1 MPEVE
6 QCLTIA
12 KQKCMENLANH
23 KEVRQGLRNVDLQT
37 LEPNEWLNDVIV
49 NKYLELLVANKPN
62 SGVLSSFFYEEIC
75 RNTQTTNLLPVK
87 WWNLEKLLIPL
98 CIDSHWSLLYS
109 IPDQKR
115 IFIYNSMKPT
125 TQELECVSVIF
136 TSLIFLYNNRG
147 VM

>member
-1 MPEVE
+1 M
-6 QCLTIA
+6 A
-12 KQKCMENLANH
+12 KQKCMENLQNH

-37 LEPNEWLNDVIV
+37 LQPNEWLNDVII
-49 NKYLELLVANKPN
+49 NKYLELLVADRPQF
-62 SGVLSSFFYEEIC
+62 GVLSSFFYEEIC

-109 IPDQKR
+109 IPAEKR

-125 TQELECVSVIF
+125 TQELEGVSVI
-136 TSLIFLYNNRG
+136 I
-147 VM
+147 MI